1 MGGPA
6 HAGDF
11 EIVGVSEDVKYIA
24 AQRPTRPMIFFP
36 ALQVVA
42 YEDATA
48 RNMQFRSLLMGAVE
62 LHVAPGTASIEPM
75 LRRALAD
82 VDPDLTVVR
91 VVPMATQVGL
101 NFRLNRL
108 MARLTGAYG
117 LLALVVAAIGLY
129 GVTAYAVARRTREIG
144 VRMAL
149 GADRSR
155 VVADVLRGAL
165 AQTAIGLIVGL
176 PLAVLAAGTLASLL
190 FGVTSRDPLV
200 FAQAALVLV
209 LSAAVAALVPAR
221 RAASIDPARALRSD

>member
-1 MGGPA
+1 
-6 HAGDF
+6 
-11 EIVGVSEDVKYIA
+11 
-24 AQRPTRPMIFFP
+24 
-36 ALQVVA
+36 
-42 YEDATA
+42 
-48 RNMQFRSLLMGAVE
+48 
-62 LHVAPGTASIEPM
+62 
-75 LRRALAD
+75 
-82 VDPDLTVVR
+82 
-91 VVPMATQVGL
+91 MATQVGL

-117 LLALVVAAIGLY
+117 VLALVVAAIGLY

-144 VRMAL
+144 VRMAR